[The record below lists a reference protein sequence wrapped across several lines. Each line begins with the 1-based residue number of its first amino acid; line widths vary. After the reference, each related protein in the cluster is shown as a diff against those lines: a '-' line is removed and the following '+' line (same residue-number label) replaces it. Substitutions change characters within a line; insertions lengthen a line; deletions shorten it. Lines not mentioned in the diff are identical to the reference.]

1 MPCDG
6 KFLNESS
13 TNMKQINPTTQSM
26 NNKQVNR
33 SASYEKLQENLRGWQ
48 ENRGKNAHSAFIQ
61 EWHTDS
67 STKK

>member
-1 MPCDG
+1 
-6 KFLNESS
+6 
-13 TNMKQINPTTQSM
+13 MKQINPTTQSM